1 MFYKLIISLFY
12 IFISAMVIT
21 PIVAL
26 IAAPGTILNLVV
38 AALVAAGLVITS
50 SYLLYIELN

>member
-1 MFYKLIISLFY
+1 MFYKIAISLFY

-26 IAAPGTILNLVV
+26 IAAPGTIINLIV
-38 AALVAAGLVITS
+38 ALLVAAILVSTAG
-50 SYLLYIELN
+50 YLLYIELH